1 MDTELPPVE
10 YIPCVLRVNRF
21 AAQRWYRAQELP
33 AARIGKAYP
42 GSREGLEKWYE
53 GKLLENAGGIP

>member
-1 MDTELPPVE
+1 METELPPVE
-10 YIPCVLRVNRF
+10 YIPGVLKISKF

-33 AARIGKAYP
+33 VARIGKAYL
-42 GSREGLEKWYE
+42 GDREGLEKWYE